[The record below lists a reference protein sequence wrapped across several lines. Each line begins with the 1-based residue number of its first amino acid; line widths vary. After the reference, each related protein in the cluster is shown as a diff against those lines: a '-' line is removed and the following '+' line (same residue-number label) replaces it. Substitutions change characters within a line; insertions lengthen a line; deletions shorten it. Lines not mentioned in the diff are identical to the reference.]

1 MHAVVPPVGL
11 LEATNAPGTG
21 ESDIFHG
28 EREGKRARLKGQR
41 SDRSEQSEVNGSF
54 SPPGGSKGGS
64 FDARCYGSILKIL
77 LPTEGRK
84 HFFKK
89 VSRS

>member
-28 EREGKRARLKGQR
+28 EKEGKRARLEGQR
-41 SDRSEQSEVNGSF
+41 SDRGEQSEVN
-54 SPPGGSKGGS
+54 
-64 FDARCYGSILKIL
+64 
-77 LPTEGRK
+77 
-84 HFFKK
+84 
-89 VSRS
+89 